1 MTELIETK
9 LSSEIIFQG
18 RFLDVR
24 RDVVELPNGKTT
36 TREWIN
42 HPGAVVI
49 LPILPDGLIGLIRQ
63 YRYAAQGEFIE
74 LPAGK
79 LDSGEKPLAC
89 AARELKEEIGYKAGK
104 LTFLAQI
111 HPAIGFANEV
121 MSVYLAEN
129 LEKTDCNPDADEFL
143 ELLPTPLEDAVTM
156 VWNGKICDVK
166 TIIGVLW
173 LNIICQQ
180 QRQ

>member
-1 MTELIETK
+1 MTELVETK
-9 LSSEIIFQG
+9 LKSEVIFQG

-24 RDVVELPNGKTT
+24 RDVVKLPNGKTT
-36 TREWIN
+36 SREWIN

-79 LDSGEKPLAC
+79 LDFDEEPIVC
-89 AARELKEEIGYKAGK
+89 ADRELQEEIGYKAGK
-104 LTFLAQI
+104 LTFLTKI
-111 HPAIGFANEV
+111 HPAIGFANEI

-129 LEKTDCNPDADEFL
+129 LEKTDCNLDADEFL
-143 ELLPTPLEDAVTM
+143 ELLPTPLEDAVNL
-156 VWNGKICDVK
+156 VWNGKITDVK

-173 LNIICQQ
+173 LNRLYQ
-180 QRQ
+180 